1 MARYIVNA
9 PDGVSVS
16 VSCNFGN
23 LTLKHGDESSNEGL
37 ALQFPHIF
45 IKMKEPE
52 VKIEEAPAV
61 EEVKDEAPAEEIQ
74 EVQEVVESVIEEI
87 QTEEAPEEI
96 VEEEASAEEAVEEV
110 VESPKS
116 SKKGKK

>member
-52 VKIEEAPAV
+52 VKKEAPAV

-74 EVQEVVESVIEEI
+74 EVQEVEESITEEL